1 MRHRRAVAQ
10 CFTGE
15 ENEKIRVTTVSAES
29 RTIGEIAV
37 MVVDHSSLYLEA
49 EVMGGVFL
57 SGLISLILTEVLFHL
72 SNPIAEFFFHS
83 TVWLFIPL
91 MILIFYP
98 CRLLFRAVPSLK
110 FTFVGKNRRERAVK
124 ERALKAFYEKGLYK
138 TRENTGMLIF
148 LSLLER
154 KVWVLADKGIHG
166 KIHQNSLNRLASIV
180 SKGIREG
187 RSCEALCEA
196 IKETGDLLAKLYP
209 QSGVHKDQLPDDVM
223 YDSGKEVE

>member
-1 MRHRRAVAQ
+1 MNRTNVAR

-15 ENEKIRVTTVSAES
+15 ENEKIRETTVAAES

-37 MVVDHSSLYLEA
+37 VVVDHSSLYLEA
-49 EVMGGVFL
+49 EVIGGVFL
-57 SGLISLILTEVLFHL
+57 SGLVSLVLTELFFHI
-72 SNPIAEFFFHS
+72 SEPISEFFFHS

-91 MILIFYP
+91 AILLFYP
-98 CRLLFRAVPSLK
+98 CRLLFKRVPSLK
-110 FTFVGKNRRERAVK
+110 FAFIGKRRRETTVR
-124 ERALKAFYEKGLYK
+124 ERALKAFYEKGLYRTK
-138 TRENTGMLIF
+138 ENTGMLIF

-154 KVWVLADKGIHG
+154 KVWVLADKGIRG
-166 KIHQNSLNRLASIV
+166 KIHQNTLNKLAGIV

-196 IKETGDLLAKLYP
+196 IKEAGDLLAGLYP
-209 QSGVHKDQLPDDVM
+209 STGRNVDELPDGVI

>member
-1 MRHRRAVAQ
+1 MRHRAKVAQ

-15 ENEKIRVTTVSAES
+15 ENEKIRETTVAAEA

-37 MVVDHSSLYLEA
+37 VVVDHSSLYLEA
-49 EVMGGVFL
+49 EVIGGFFL
-57 SGLISLILTEVLFHL
+57 SGLMSLILTEVLFHV
-72 SNPIAEFFFHS
+72 SEPIAEFFFHS

-91 MILIFYP
+91 AILLFYP
-98 CRLLFRAVPSLK
+98 CRLLFKTAPSLK
-110 FTFVGKNRRERAVK
+110 FAFIGKWRREKAVK
-124 ERALKAFYEKGLYK
+124 ERALRAFYEKGLYK
-138 TRENTGMLIF
+138 TKENTGMLIF
-148 LSLLER
+148 ISLLER

-166 KIHQNSLNRLASIV
+166 KIHQNILNRFAGIV

-196 IKETGDLLAKLYP
+196 IKEAGDLLAKLYP
-209 QSGVHKDQLPDDVM
+209 ESGVHVDQLPDGVM

>member
-1 MRHRRAVAQ
+1 MKRYRKVAQ

-15 ENEKIRVTTVSAES
+15 DNEKIRETTAAAES
-29 RTIGEIAV
+29 GTVGEIAV

-49 EVMGGVFL
+49 EIIGGVFL
-57 SGLISLILTEVLFHL
+57 GGLLSLVVTEVLFHL
-72 SNPIAEFFFHS
+72 SEVIAEFFFHS

-91 MILIFYP
+91 AILLFYP
-98 CRLLFRAVPSLK
+98 CRLLFKTVPSLK
-110 FTFVGKNRRERAVK
+110 FAFIGKKRREKAVQ
-124 ERALKAFYEKGLYK
+124 ERALRAFYEKGLYK
-138 TRENTGMLIF
+138 TKENTGMLIF

-166 KIHQNSLNRLASIV
+166 KIHQNTLNRLAGIV

-196 IKETGDLLAKLYP
+196 IKEAGDLLAKLYP
-209 QSGVHKDQLPDDVM
+209 ASGANIDELPDEVM

>member
-1 MRHRRAVAQ
+1 MRHRTKVAQ

-15 ENEKIRVTTVSAES
+15 ENENIRQTTVAAES

-37 MVVDHSSLYLEA
+37 VVVDHSSLYLEA
-49 EVMGGVFL
+49 EVIGGVFL
-57 SGLISLILTEVLFHL
+57 SGLISLALTELLFHL
-72 SNPIAEFFFHS
+72 SEPISEFFFHS

-91 MILIFYP
+91 AILLFYP
-98 CRLLFRAVPSLK
+98 CRLLFKRVPSLK
-110 FTFVGKNRRERAVK
+110 FAFIGRNRREKAVR
-124 ERALKAFYEKGLYK
+124 ERALRAFYEKGLYK
-138 TRENTGMLIF
+138 TKENTGMLIF

-166 KIHQNSLNRLASIV
+166 KIHQNTLNKLAGIV

-196 IKETGDLLAKLYP
+196 IKEAGDLLARLYP
-209 QSGVHKDQLPDDVM
+209 ESGAHVDQLPDGVI